1 MMEWTEYVVTG
12 LIYAFVLA
20 IGIVVAV
27 VLVMLVVDRVQ
38 TRDAIRR
45 NYPVIGRFRHL
56 FTTLGEF
63 FRQYFFAMDREE
75 LPFNRAQRHW
85 VDHAAKGESNTV
97 AFGSTRDLRVPGTPI
112 FVNAAFPPLDD
123 QANPAPPMMI
133 GPDTRHPFIAQSIF
147 NLSGMSYGAI
157 SAPAVLALSKGAKA
171 AGIWM
176 NTGEGG
182 LSDWH
187 LKGGADIVFQIGT
200 AKYGVRDDQGRL
212 DDAKLAAIAAH
223 EQVRMFEIKLSQ
235 GAKPGKGGILPG
247 AKVTPEIARV
257 RGLQVGQ
264 TSYSPNRHIEVD
276 NWADLLDL
284 IDHVRRVTGKPVGIK
299 LCVGTLEPIAEFF
312 ELIRARGDHAAP
324 DFITLDGGEGG
335 TGASPMPLMD
345 LVGMSIREAL
355 PKVADLRAQYL
366 LEDRIKLIAAGK
378 LVNPGDVAWAL
389 AAGADF
395 VTSARGFMFALGC
408 IQALKCNKN
417 TCPTGITTHNA
428 RLQQGLVVE
437 EKYLRVKN
445 YAEAIIHEVETI
457 AHSVGVA
464 EPRQLTRAHVR
475 IVQPD
480 GTSAPMSAI
489 YPGRSDMFQS
499 PAMT

>member
-1 MMEWTEYVVTG
+1 MVAWTEYVLQG
-12 LIYAFVLA
+12 LIYLFVLA
-20 IGIVVAV
+20 VGIVALAL
-27 VLVMLVVDRVQ
+27 LVMLIVDRTQ

-85 VDHAAKGESNTV
+85 IERAADGHGNTV

-112 FVNAAFPPLDD
+112 FVNSAFPPLDD
-123 QANPAPPMMI
+123 QATPAPPMLI
-133 GPDTRHPFIAQSIF
+133 GPDTRHPYLAPSIF
-147 NLSGMSYGAI
+147 NLSGMSFGAI
-157 SAPAVLALSKGAKA
+157 SAPAVHALSKGAKA

-176 NTGEGG
+176 NTGEGAV
-182 LSDWH
+182 SAWH

-200 AKYGVRDDQGRL
+200 AKYGVRDEHGKL
-212 DDAKLAAIAAH
+212 DDGKLAEIAAH

-235 GAKPGKGGILPG
+235 GAKPGKGGILPA
-247 AKVTPEIARV
+247 AKVTPEIAKV
-257 RGLQVGQ
+257 RGLKVGQ
-264 TSYSPNRHIEVD
+264 ASYSPNRHEEVND
-276 NWADLLDL
+276 WADLLDF
-284 IDHVRRVTGKPVGIK
+284 IGHVREVTGKPTGIK
-299 LCVGTLEPIAEFF
+299 LCIGSLDTIAEFF
-312 ELIRARGDHAAP
+312 ALIRSRGEDCAP
-324 DFITLDGGEGG
+324 DFITIDGGEGG
-335 TGASPMPLMD
+335 TGASPMPLID
-345 LVGMSIREAL
+345 LVGMSVREAL
-355 PKVADLRAQYL
+355 PKVADLRAEYM
-366 LEDRIKLIAAGK
+366 LEERIRLIASGK

-395 VTSARGFMFALGC
+395 VTSARGFMFSLGC

-417 TCPTGITTHNA
+417 TCPTGITTHDP

-437 EKYLRVKN
+437 EKWRRVQQ
-445 YAEAIIHEVETI
+445 YAEGIVHEVETI

-464 EPRQLTRAHVR
+464 EPRQLRRSHVR

-480 GTSAPMSAI
+480 STSTLMSTL
-489 YPGRSDMFQS
+489 YPYGPS
-499 PAMT
+499 PKAA

>member
-1 MMEWTEYVVTG
+1 MVAWTEYVLQG
-12 LIYAFVLA
+12 LIYLFVLA
-20 IGIVVAV
+20 VGIVALAL
-27 VLVMLVVDRVQ
+27 LVMLIVDRTQ

-85 VDHAAKGESNTV
+85 IERAADGHGNTV

-112 FVNAAFPPLDD
+112 FVNSAFPPLDD
-123 QANPAPPMMI
+123 QATPAPPMFI
-133 GPDTRHPFIAQSIF
+133 GPDTRHPYLAPSIF
-147 NLSGMSYGAI
+147 NLSGMSFGAI
-157 SAPAVLALSKGAKA
+157 SAPAVHALSKGAKA

-176 NTGEGG
+176 NTGEGAV
-182 LSDWH
+182 SAWH

-200 AKYGVRDDQGRL
+200 AKYGVRDEHGKL
-212 DDAKLAAIAAH
+212 DDGKLAEIAAH

-235 GAKPGKGGILPG
+235 GAKPGKGGILPA
-247 AKVTPEIARV
+247 AKVTPEIAKV
-257 RGLQVGQ
+257 RGLKVGQ
-264 TSYSPNRHIEVD
+264 ASYSPNRHEEVND
-276 NWADLLDL
+276 WADLLDF
-284 IDHVRRVTGKPVGIK
+284 IGHVREVTGKPTGIK
-299 LCVGTLEPIAEFF
+299 LCIGSLDTIAEFF
-312 ELIRARGDHAAP
+312 ALIRSRGEDCAP
-324 DFITLDGGEGG
+324 DFITIDGGEGG
-335 TGASPMPLMD
+335 TGASPMPLID
-345 LVGMSIREAL
+345 LVGMSVREAL
-355 PKVADLRAQYL
+355 PKVADLRAEYM
-366 LEDRIKLIAAGK
+366 LEERIRLIASGK

-395 VTSARGFMFALGC
+395 VTSARGFMFSLGC

-417 TCPTGITTHNA
+417 TCPTGITTHDP

-437 EKYLRVKN
+437 EKWRRVQQ
-445 YAEAIIHEVETI
+445 YAEGIVHEVETI

-464 EPRQLTRAHVR
+464 EPRQLRRSHVR

-480 GTSAPMSAI
+480 STSTLMSTL
-489 YPGRSDMFQS
+489 YPYGPS
-499 PAMT
+499 PKAA